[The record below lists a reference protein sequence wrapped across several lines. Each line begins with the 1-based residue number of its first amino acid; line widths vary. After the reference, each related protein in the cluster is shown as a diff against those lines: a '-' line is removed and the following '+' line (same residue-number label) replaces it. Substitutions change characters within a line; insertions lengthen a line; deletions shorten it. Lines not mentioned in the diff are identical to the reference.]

1 MSMLQPICFSSS
13 RYHNVLA
20 AEPLGLPCWG
30 EEGGHCWHWRTW
42 ADGGEFGDGGDD
54 HDGGNGPIHF
64 LPHFFLLLL
73 NLTYVRSGF
82 HTSSQSKISL

>member
-1 MSMLQPICFSSS
+1 MLQLICFPSS

-20 AEPLGLPCWG
+20 AEPLGLSCWG

-64 LPHFFLLLL
+64 SVHFLL
-73 NLTYVRSGF
+73 TYKKQIIHLVSVKNI
-82 HTSSQSKISL
+82 TLKSSYN

>member
-1 MSMLQPICFSSS
+1 MLQLICFPSS

-42 ADGGEFGDGGDD
+42 ADGGEFGDRGDD
-54 HDGGNGPIHF
+54 DDGGNGPIHF
-64 LPHFFLLLL
+64 SVHFLL
-73 NLTYVRSGF
+73 TYKKRILHLVSVKNI
-82 HTSSQSKISL
+82 TLKSSYN

>member
-30 EEGGHCWHWRTW
+30 EEGGHCWHWRSW
-42 ADGGEFGDGGDD
+42 ADGGEFGDDGDD
-54 HDGGNGPIHF
+54 HDGGNGSIHF
-64 LPHFFLLLL
+64 LPHFFSFAIESYIPEADFTLGL
-73 NLTYVRSGF
+73 
-82 HTSSQSKISL
+82 SQNIT